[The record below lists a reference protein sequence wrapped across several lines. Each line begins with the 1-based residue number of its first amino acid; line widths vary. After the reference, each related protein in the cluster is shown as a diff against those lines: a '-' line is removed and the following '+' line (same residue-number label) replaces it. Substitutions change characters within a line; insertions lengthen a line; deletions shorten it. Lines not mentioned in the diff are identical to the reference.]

1 MPSSSLPCLILTF
14 EPFDHR
20 AEETGRQRQGRCFAS
35 FTSCF
40 FKPPY
45 HAIFIWL
52 SCLVVY
58 TIQFQEISGAMA
70 LELGES
76 LLENM
81 LGLNTSTDSDEE
93 IVHMGDCQTSSL
105 GDEFFHSKS
114 EYGVRSGKCC

>member
-1 MPSSSLPCLILTF
+1 MLKRPGDKGKEGVLLHSLLAFLSPHT
-14 EPFDHR
+14 
-20 AEETGRQRQGRCFAS
+20 
-35 FTSCF
+35 
-40 FKPPY
+40 
-45 HAIFIWL
+45 IFIWL
-52 SCLVVY
+52 SCFVVY
-58 TIQFQEISGAMA
+58 KIQFQEISGAMA

-114 EYGVRSGKCC
+114 EYGVSSGKCCQFRPKFLSGCQMMV